1 MFGADG
7 NSKSYRRLDK
17 YLMSYIRQLFLSIK
31 TMCYALYFSLQNII
45 SHIEKIYC
53 TATGLNFAL

>member
-31 TMCYALYFSLQNII
+31 TMCYRLYFSLQNII

-53 TATGLNFAL
+53 TAAGVNFAL